1 MSVAD
6 DKRESGTS
14 LMFMGI
20 AAWVADLLVIF
31 FLPAGIR
38 LGRQATFFGIIGTVG
53 ILGLLLLLAGYS
65 RRFYGGPE
73 E

>member
-1 MSVAD
+1 MFTGVAV
-6 DKRESGTS
+6 
-14 LMFMGI
+14 
-20 AAWVADLLVIF
+20 WVADLLVMF

-38 LGRQATFFGIIGTVG
+38 LGRQAAFFGIIGTVG
-53 ILGLLLLLAGYS
+53 ILGLLLLVAGYS

>member
-1 MSVAD
+1 MSAAD